1 MSGKE
6 NRHPKVSIIVPIY
19 NAQSTI
25 SSLIESVQS
34 QEEQSWELLLVN
46 DGSIDESGLICDE
59 ASKADARIITIH
71 QKNQGVSAARNAG
84 LDHATAE
91 WITFVDSD
99 DMLTDTFL
107 SSMLNAAESGQNV
120 DLVYGSYA
128 IVEGGKTSISLYNNM
143 LYTES
148 GGVRNALLSTKIM
161 HRCSPWAKLF
171 KRSIIEANHLRF
183 DMKLP
188 ISEDRLFVYGYFP
201 YVKCI
206 ATTAT
211 VGYIYGS
218 FSATSLKHKKHHES
232 VLVHRQKVM
241 TEALKKVYAAFSINP
256 SEEYVMW
263 NHLMRILVE
272 TMECV
277 YIHHGCCK
285 RTENLQN
292 KILLDCFPKD
302 LGQQA
307 LQNASWKRMFDSNV
321 MLQFLVA
328 GKFSKFNRKLWLR
341 DTNLAVRRFAHRLLK
356 KKSIQG
362 SFNSAIS
369 YINKVK

>member
-1 MSGKE
+1 
-6 NRHPKVSIIVPIY
+6 
-19 NAQSTI
+19 
-25 SSLIESVQS
+25 
-34 QEEQSWELLLVN
+34 
-46 DGSIDESGLICDE
+46 
-59 ASKADARIITIH
+59 
-71 QKNQGVSAARNAG
+71 
-84 LDHATAE
+84 
-91 WITFVDSD
+91 
-99 DMLTDTFL
+99 
-107 SSMLNAAESGQNV
+107 
-120 DLVYGSYA
+120 
-128 IVEGGKTSISLYNNM
+128 
-143 LYTES
+143 
-148 GGVRNALLSTKIM
+148 M

-183 DMKLP
+183 DMELP

-232 VLVHRQKVM
+232 VLVHRQKAM
-241 TEALKKVYAAFSINP
+241 TEALKKVYTAFSINP

-277 YIHHGCCK
+277 YTHYGCGK
-285 RTENLQN
+285 QTENIQN
-292 KILLDCFPKD
+292 KILIDCLPTDFC
-302 LGQQA
+302 QQA
-307 LQNASWKRMFDSNV
+307 LQNASWKKMYESNV
-321 MLQFLVA
+321 MLQLLLA

-341 DTNLAVRRFAHRLLK
+341 DTNLAVRRFTHRLLK